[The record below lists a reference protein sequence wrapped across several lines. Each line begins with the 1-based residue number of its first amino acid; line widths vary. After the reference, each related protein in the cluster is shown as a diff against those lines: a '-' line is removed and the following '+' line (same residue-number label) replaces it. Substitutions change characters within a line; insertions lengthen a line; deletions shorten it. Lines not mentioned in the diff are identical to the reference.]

1 MFDMRP
7 DKGQRLWKKF
17 GSYHFGQCCAI
28 NVGFELHIVIESNI
42 SISNIG
48 FYFDSGEFCHNFHS
62 IPIPIIHSG
71 MYFNLPAISAK
82 LNQVVLPF
90 DI

>member
-1 MFDMRP
+1 MTCFSL
-7 DKGQRLWKKF
+7 KTGHVIKIHT
-17 GSYHFGQCCAI
+17 SNNQCCAI
-28 NVGFELHIVIESNI
+28 HVGFELHIVIESNI

>member
-1 MFDMRP
+1 MGAFID
-7 DKGQRLWKKF
+7 
-17 GSYHFGQCCAI
+17 YVQCCAI
-28 NVGFELHIVIESNI
+28 NVGFGLHIVIESNI

-71 MYFNLPAISAK
+71 IYFNLPAMPAE
-82 LNQVVLPF
+82 LN
-90 DI
+90 

>member
-1 MFDMRP
+1 M
-7 DKGQRLWKKF
+7 GGGGYQQ
-17 GSYHFGQCCAI
+17 SCAI